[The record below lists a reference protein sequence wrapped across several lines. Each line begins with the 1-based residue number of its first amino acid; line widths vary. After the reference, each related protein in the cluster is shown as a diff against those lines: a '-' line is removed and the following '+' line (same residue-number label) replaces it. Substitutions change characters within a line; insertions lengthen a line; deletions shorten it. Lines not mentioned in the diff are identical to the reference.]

1 LKLVKYLMALF
12 VVSMVLQPLDLPS
25 CAMGADQET
34 SHHAAVHDGADR
46 DCCSPER
53 SEPMNDCE
61 EAATCAFL
69 SLGFLVIPAAAG
81 AWLPLPEH
89 HYDLI
94 DDPRFTGLPAP
105 PLFRPPIA

>member
-1 LKLVKYLMALF
+1 MKYLVALF
-12 VVSMVLQPLDLPS
+12 VVSMALQPLDLQS
-25 CAMGADQET
+25 CAMDVDQEI
-34 SHHAAVHDGADR
+34 SHHEAVDDGADR
-46 DCCSPER
+46 DCCSPDGGE
-53 SEPMNDCE
+53 SMNDCD

-81 AWLPLPEH
+81 ALLPLPEH